1 MTNNRK
7 LLLGAVI
14 TILGVA
20 FIFSM
25 IPTVVTSASSSSP
38 HLALKYRSVSD
49 TGDCL
54 VYGMG
59 APCTECKI
67 IGLSGSV
74 NAICTD
80 VLTAVGAKQTWH
92 AYYYSSSGP
101 RGVNLGET
109 SGILYAGQT
118 LTFIFGLAGPCVY
131 HYVPLIVKIVGPYN
145 TVEIGYSGCG

>member
-1 MTNNRK
+1 MKNSRK
-7 LLLGAVI
+7 LLLSTII
-14 TILGVA
+14 TILGLA

-25 IPTVVTSASSSSP
+25 MPSVVISASSSSP
-38 HLALKYRSVSD
+38 HLSLKYRSVSD

-59 APCTECKI
+59 APCTQCKI
-67 IGLSGSV
+67 IELSGSV

-109 SGILYAGQT
+109 SGI
-118 LTFIFGLAGPCVY
+118 
-131 HYVPLIVKIVGPYN
+131 
-145 TVEIGYSGCG
+145 